1 MAKKRAAKKA
11 TTKEC
16 ECIKQVDEQLKP
28 HGIKV
33 KRHMTMNFKTG
44 EASMSQPSIEVE
56 KTNRKRGKTPPVF
69 VSYCPFC
76 GVKVPSA

>member
-1 MAKKRAAKKA
+1 MAKKRAKKA
-11 TTKEC
+11 SKGC
-16 ECIKQVDEQLKP
+16 ECIKQVDEQLKQ

-33 KRHMTMNFKTG
+33 KRHLQMNFKSG
-44 EASMSQPSIEVE
+44 DASMSPPSIEVE
-56 KTNRKRGKTPPVF
+56 KLNGKRGKTPPVF